1 MTPPS
6 GPNGEGNPLNPSM
19 PSPPAFDH
27 HPPSIDHQYL
37 LQIHPQQ
44 QGPAAVKYR
53 PTLDKTR
60 NTQYR
65 HASHLHRHTYAT
77 VHSFSSFLS
86 SASTNTTRS
95 PGAALAQ
102 CLQNSDCVMIHRN
115 TPADCLRPP
124 LVDTL
129 PTQCQQLKHG
139 YGQCKRGM
147 IDMRK
152 RFRGNRPISTS
163 TELEGSGKAPMLYA
177 GKGTFDETEKK
188 KIEEGTEY
196 EVFTRNDGSEDLRK
210 K

>member
-1 MTPPS
+1 MPATCTDIRTPLSIPS
-6 GPNGEGNPLNPSM
+6 HHFYHQPVLTPLG
-19 PSPPAFDH
+19 
-27 HPPSIDHQYL
+27 L
-37 LQIHPQQ
+37 
-44 QGPAAVKYR
+44 
-53 PTLDKTR
+53 
-60 NTQYR
+60 
-65 HASHLHRHTYAT
+65 
-77 VHSFSSFLS
+77 
-86 SASTNTTRS
+86 

-188 KIEEGTEY
+188 KKIEEGTEY

>member
-1 MTPPS
+1 MPLSIPSHHFYHQPVLTPL
-6 GPNGEGNPLNPSM
+6 GL
-19 PSPPAFDH
+19 
-27 HPPSIDHQYL
+27 
-37 LQIHPQQ
+37 
-44 QGPAAVKYR
+44 
-53 PTLDKTR
+53 
-60 NTQYR
+60 
-65 HASHLHRHTYAT
+65 
-77 VHSFSSFLS
+77 
-86 SASTNTTRS
+86 